1 MNTIATAV
9 ECVQKNAIVQVMV
22 VDDHPV
28 IHEGL
33 EYILNREDDIAV
45 CATAENVNDA
55 LAGIEKHQPDIVL
68 IDITLKGSASGIDLI
83 EQIRTYHRGI
93 KTLVLSMFDEELYAE
108 RVIRAGAN
116 GYLMKEELRGT
127 IVSAIRTIL
136 AGQLFLSDKM
146 TARFLNDLLFDQSNQ
161 IGNSI
166 EKLSNREFE
175 VFQLIG
181 QGYKTIE
188 IAEKL
193 NVSAKTIGTH
203 RFRMQEKLNI
213 KNSAQLVKYA
223 IEWLH
228 TSSHKFR

>member
-1 MNTIATAV
+1 MTNTATATV
-9 ECVQKNAIVQVMV
+9 ESIQKTNPVQVMV

-33 EYILNREDDIAV
+33 ENILNRETDMAV

-55 LAGIEKHQPDIVL
+55 LTCIEKYKPDIVL

-83 EQIRTYHRGI
+83 EQIKSYHRGI

-127 IVSAIRTIL
+127 IVKAIRTIIN
-136 AGQLFLSDKM
+136 GGLFLSDNM
-146 TARFLNDLLFDQSNQ
+146 TSRFLNNLLLNQSEQ

-166 EKLSNREFE
+166 EKLSNRELE

-188 IAEKL
+188 IADML

-228 TSSHKFR
+228 SSGQV

>member
-1 MNTIATAV
+1 
-9 ECVQKNAIVQVMV
+9 
-22 VDDHPV
+22 
-28 IHEGL
+28 
-33 EYILNREDDIAV
+33 
-45 CATAENVNDA
+45 
-55 LAGIEKHQPDIVL
+55 
-68 IDITLKGSASGIDLI
+68 
-83 EQIRTYHRGI
+83 
-93 KTLVLSMFDEELYAE
+93 MFDEELYAE